1 MMGVNKTALNR
12 DCPLGQVLVFLLCF
26 TLHLQG
32 FFRRRIAPR
41 TIEHLFRK
49 GRRALAPRYFAPT
62 PKTSSCLEDSDYSL
76 CYLTVS
82 APPSILPNEPCLG
95 TDILIASQSRPLTL
109 QTHSCIAL

>member
-41 TIEHLFRK
+41 TIEHVSCIRCGFPYTDGGDGVRGDQSSL
-49 GRRALAPRYFAPT
+49 
-62 PKTSSCLEDSDYSL
+62 TSNTIL
-76 CYLTVS
+76 
-82 APPSILPNEPCLG
+82 LPNRFPR
-95 TDILIASQSRPLTL
+95 A
-109 QTHSCIAL
+109 AFF